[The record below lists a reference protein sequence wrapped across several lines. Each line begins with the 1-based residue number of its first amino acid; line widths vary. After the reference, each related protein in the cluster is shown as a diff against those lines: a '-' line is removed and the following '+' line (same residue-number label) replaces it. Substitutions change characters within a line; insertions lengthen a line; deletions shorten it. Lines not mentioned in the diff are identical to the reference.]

1 MANKKEMNE
10 RNTAL
15 MKQPHKSARG
25 KLTPKRKKF
34 ARLVAKTGSKTEAYI
49 QAFDVSDSTLRST
62 IHQEASRTASIPAV
76 KAEIERG
83 FERNGLTF
91 DDVLTIHK
99 RNMTQDEHLPTSQRA
114 VTDYYELTGH
124 RKAAAAPTVNVAF
137 VINRAEPQEGV
148 EVRTHDGGSS
158 QGPMLDVTHTDDEI
172 IDAA

>member
-1 MANKKEMNE
+1 MSKTTK
-10 RNTAL
+10 
-15 MKQPHKSARG
+15 G
-25 KLTPKRKKF
+25 KILTPKRKKF
-34 ARLVAKTGSKTEAYI
+34 ARLVVKTGSKTKAYRA
-49 QAFDVSDSTLRST
+49 AFDVSPNTALST
-62 IHQEASRTASIPAV
+62 IHEEASRTASIPQV
-76 KAEIERG
+76 KSEIERL
-83 FERNGLTF
+83 FAEQDMKLS
-91 DDVLTIHK
+91 DVLTIHR
-99 RNMTQDEHLPTSQRA
+99 RNMLQDSHLPTSQRA